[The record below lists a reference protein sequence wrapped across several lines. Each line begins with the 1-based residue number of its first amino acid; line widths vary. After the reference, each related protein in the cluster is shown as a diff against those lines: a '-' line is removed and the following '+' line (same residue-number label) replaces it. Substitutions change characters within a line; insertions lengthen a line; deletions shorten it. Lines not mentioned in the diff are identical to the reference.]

1 MEMTPYKNHCV
12 ITRHRASRRAALA
25 ESAVVGRLRTELRK
39 GRPGAAARLHPRV
52 FDTTF
57 SAIPGG
63 HS

>member
-1 MEMTPYKNHCV
+1 MEMTPYQEPL
-12 ITRHRASRRAALA
+12 RHHKTPHPRRAALA
-25 ESAVVGRLRTELRK
+25 ERAVVGRLRTELRK

-52 FDTTF
+52 VDTTF